1 MTLTAQVRSSS
12 LEAGRRFYR
21 SWSAFEI
28 RCCEWPHF
36 GLFAIWRNFY
46 VNGLVSRVA
55 EVSDRVLSYE
65 YFPIARVEDRVGKPL
80 RKRNVIER
88 RGMWSFYSRISLRF
102 HVPVATNTRLS
113 LTLAS
118 PCSRTAG
125 CCCSCYGIS
134 VGDALEGQVQV
145 SPVMRD

>member
-1 MTLTAQVRSSS
+1 MTLTVQVSSSS

-36 GLFAIWRNFY
+36 SWFAIWRNFY

-65 YFPIARVEDRVGKPL
+65 NFPRAPVKDRVGKPL
-80 RKRNVIER
+80 RKRNVVER
-88 RGMWSFYSRISLRF
+88 WAVESYSRISLIFR
-102 HVPVATNTRLS
+102 VPVATNTRLS

-118 PCSRTAG
+118 PCSRTEG
-125 CCCSCYGIS
+125 GCCSCYGIS
-134 VGDALEGQVQV
+134 VGDALGGQVQV